1 MIKISGSSSA
11 NPEIIIADQLESIHE
26 KNLQKKKYLKRVY
39 TVPEGQIV
47 DYMIDYNDENYKLL
61 KKIQNK

>member
-1 MIKISGSSSA
+1 MSGASSA
-11 NPEIIIADQLESIHE
+11 NQEKIIADQLEFIHA

-47 DYMIDYNDENYKLL
+47 DYMVDYNDENYKLL
-61 KKIQNK
+61 VKIQKM